1 MDCLPCE
8 KQPGLVSQAKLCIN
22 KQFTVQHTS
31 SGEGRVLW
39 KSGETAAS
47 QSWPDFIVFS
57 FCSAALTGKDHPT
70 LFLSL
75 PALLSSCPP
84 PQKPDD
90 VQAPQ
95 SRTFKRYHYHFK
107 EPAAVLQTYKPW
119 YAIAIA
125 TNCVITLYCFIA
137 KWWPAPAC
145 YTCQTVG
152 GPCSV
157 AIRKKKSMLCA
168 SAIVAADPVKHR
180 CFLSVFQTKACFG
193 FFSAVVNYMAD
204 MEQRRTTG
212 LWRYTLNNSQTVRRT
227 WFSSDNLLPTKRG
240 VHTVP
245 KELR

>member
-1 MDCLPCE
+1 M
-8 KQPGLVSQAKLCIN
+8 
-22 KQFTVQHTS
+22 
-31 SGEGRVLW
+31 W
-39 KSGETAAS
+39 KTAWS
-47 QSWPDFIVFS
+47 CF
-57 FCSAALTGKDHPT
+57 TGKALHKQAVYSPAHLLRWRKSLVKVRGDRGFPILAGLHRLLFLLCCFDRHPT

-152 GPCSV
+152 GQCSV

-193 FFSAVVNYMAD
+193 FFLLLSITWQIWSR
-204 MEQRRTTG
+204 EG
-212 LWRYTLNNSQTVRRT
+212 LQASEDT
-227 WFSSDNLLPTKRG
+227 
-240 VHTVP
+240 H
-245 KELR
+245 

>member
-75 PALLSSCPP
+75 PALLSSRPP

-90 VQAPQ
+90 VQVPQ

-152 GPCSV
+152 GQCSV
-157 AIRKKKSMLCA
+157 AIREKKSMLCA
-168 SAIVAADPVKHR
+168 SAIVAVDPVKHR
-180 CFLSVFQTKACFG
+180 CFLSVFQTKPCFV
-193 FFSAVVNYMAD
+193 FFLRLSITWQIWSR
-204 MEQRRTTG
+204 EG
-212 LWRYTLNNSQTVRRT
+212 LQASEDT
-227 WFSSDNLLPTKRG
+227 
-240 VHTVP
+240 H
-245 KELR
+245 

>member
-152 GPCSV
+152 GQCSV
-157 AIRKKKSMLCA
+157 AIRKKEIDAVRIRNCCSGSCEASLLLVSVSNKSL
-168 SAIVAADPVKHR
+168 
-180 CFLSVFQTKACFG
+180 FW
-193 FFSAVVNYMAD
+193 FFSVVVNYMAD

>member
-22 KQFTVQHTS
+22 KQFTVQHTLS

-57 FCSAALTGKDHPT
+57 FCSTALTGKDHPT

-75 PALLSSCPP
+75 PTLLSSCPP

-107 EPAAVLQTYKPW
+107 EPAAALQTYKLW
-119 YAIAIA
+119 YVIAIA

-145 YTCQTVG
+145 YTCQTMG
-152 GPCSV
+152 GQCSV
-157 AIRKKKSMLCA
+157 AIRERNRCCA
-168 SAIVAADPVKHR
+168 HPQLLQRILWSIAASCQCFKQKPVLFF
-180 CFLSVFQTKACFG
+180 FLLLSITWQIW
-193 FFSAVVNYMAD
+193 SR
-204 MEQRRTTG
+204 EG
-212 LWRYTLNNSQTVRRT
+212 LQASE
-227 WFSSDNLLPTKRG
+227 DA
-240 VHTVP
+240 H
-245 KELR
+245 